1 MRLGPEV
8 VSVYSSGGT
17 GSQSPLV
24 VAQGSLL
31 GGGVLESPSQGKQL
45 LWPEPHPFPP
55 SRAADVRLLEGGR
68 IRIAGGGGL

>member
-31 GGGVLESPSQGKQL
+31 GGVPESPSQGKQL